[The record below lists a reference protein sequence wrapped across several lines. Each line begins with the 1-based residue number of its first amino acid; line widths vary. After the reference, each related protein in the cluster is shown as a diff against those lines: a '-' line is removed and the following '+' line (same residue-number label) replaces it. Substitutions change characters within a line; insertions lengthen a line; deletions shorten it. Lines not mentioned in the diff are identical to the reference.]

1 MCEGVVVLAV
11 REDRGR
17 SGDGNHF
24 DEGSRWLKQH
34 QFFIDV
40 VGSSLF
46 FSAGSRTI
54 SGIFRMTRTGNRDL
68 MRTGLAGPVR

>member
-17 SGDGNHF
+17 SADGNDI

-46 FSAGSRTI
+46 FRWI
-54 SGIFRMTRTGNRDL
+54 PDDIRDIPDD
-68 MRTGLAGPVR
+68 AYW